1 MSATTIQC
9 PTCGASIP
17 LIAALVETFKAMQDQ
32 LAKERR
38 AMEKLWAE
46 RTKQI
51 ERVMM
56 TTVGMYGAIRGAI
69 GGQLPEIPVLDL
81 GALPEPE
88 ESA

>member
-1 MSATTIQC
+1 
-9 PTCGASIP
+9 
-17 LIAALVETFKAMQDQ
+17 
-32 LAKERR
+32 
-38 AMEKLWAE
+38 MEKLWAE